1 MRATGVRLACGTLL
15 PQWSEEDFCR
25 QDRYCKDSKEQT
37 EWQIANV

>member
-1 MRATGVRLACGTLL
+1 MDTDIPTFFPSSALL
-15 PQWSEEDFCR
+15 KDFCR